1 MIKELLNVEMVKRLA
16 EYNRK
21 KREDLAKA
29 QKVESKPKL
38 TSSQY
43 YRVSVFMA
51 IGVLGILGYYIYQS
65 KKGDATYLV
74 Q

>member
-1 MIKELLNVEMVKRLA
+1 MTKELLKVEMGKRLA

-43 YRVSVFMA
+43 YRVIVFMA

-65 KKGDATYLV
+65 KKGDATYLI